1 MVIIIHVYFV
11 LLRGIVAAGIVIP
24 CMSIVSVVLI
34 CSRRNLKPGGDVTE
48 TQPGMCPLHSA
59 IN

>member
-1 MVIIIHVYFV
+1 MVIHVSFV

-24 CMSIVSVVLI
+24 FMSIVIVVLI
-34 CSRRNLKPGGDVTE
+34 CSRRNMKPGGDTSE
-48 TQPGMCPLHSA
+48 TQQGMCPLHSA